1 MNSEQTVRVRAPQ
14 AVAVHDLIVA
24 EGATVDVAADATMTV
39 RLLDAERIGELAGLA
54 GLVLHGLSP
63 QRASLEA
70 VLIDRTHEVRD
81 YGGGTTIDLDQAQPG
96 VLVPDRNTL

>member
-1 MNSEQTVRVRAPQ
+1 M
-14 AVAVHDLIVA
+14 HDLIVA